1 MFWINCVVKSY
12 NLHVNINIRVYVNIF
27 FTIEIE
33 KYIIVIT
40 FSLEKLALSNEK
52 LGARLNQFI
61 SYFHVSTV
69 FYHVQ

>member
-1 MFWINCVVKSY
+1 MFWMNCVVKSY
-12 NLHVNINIRVYVNIF
+12 NLHFVNIRVYVNIF
-27 FTIEIE
+27 LLLKLE

-61 SYFHVSTV
+61 SYFHVSTF
-69 FYHVQ
+69 FYYVQ

>member
-1 MFWINCVVKSY
+1 MNCVVKSY

-27 FTIEIE
+27 LLLKLE

-69 FYHVQ
+69 FYYVQ

>member
-1 MFWINCVVKSY
+1 MFWMNCVVKPF

-27 FTIEIE
+27 LLLKLE
-33 KYIIVIT
+33 KYIIVTT

-69 FYHVQ
+69 FYYVQ